1 MEKKSKVLLIAA
13 ALMFICSTLFFLK
26 ANPASAL
33 LSAWIDEK
41 GLGEIC
47 IGQVTR
53 ITEIASDNETA
64 ETDEN
69 GDKEKSSDNKVK
81 EEAEKKESKEEN
93 KEEEV
98 TVTGDPQ
105 VIIYHTHSTE
115 SYMPYDESNYHREE
129 EEGTVR
135 DVGNVLEKELKK
147 KGINVIHDK
156 TLHDRPSYNE
166 SYNRS
171 LETIQTLTKKYPTAK
186 YVIDL
191 HRDAA
196 AASATEGKYIEIDG
210 KRVAKFSMVV
220 GKQNDNY
227 TELYAFAKKISEKSE
242 KLYKGYGG
250 AIIEQ
255 NYKYNEF
262 VSDRALLLEI
272 GNNKNTIG
280 ETRLCAVYFA
290 EVLAEIIKEEQ

>member
-33 LSAWIDEK
+33 SSAWIDEK

-81 EEAEKKESKEEN
+81 EEAEEKESKEEN
-93 KEEEV
+93 KEEKV

-272 GNNKNTIG
+272 GNNKNTIE

>member
-33 LSAWIDEK
+33 SSAWIDEK

-166 SYNRS
+166 SYNR
-171 LETIQTLTKKYPTAK
+171 
-186 YVIDL
+186 
-191 HRDAA
+191 
-196 AASATEGKYIEIDG
+196 
-210 KRVAKFSMVV
+210 
-220 GKQNDNY
+220 
-227 TELYAFAKKISEKSE
+227 
-242 KLYKGYGG
+242 
-250 AIIEQ
+250 
-255 NYKYNEF
+255 
-262 VSDRALLLEI
+262 
-272 GNNKNTIG
+272 
-280 ETRLCAVYFA
+280 
-290 EVLAEIIKEEQ
+290 

>member
-33 LSAWIDEK
+33 SSAWIDEK

-93 KEEEV
+93 KEEKV

-272 GNNKNTIG
+272 GNNKNTIE

>member
-26 ANPASAL
+26 ATPASAL
-33 LSAWIDEK
+33 SSAWIDEK

-272 GNNKNTIG
+272 GNNKNTIE

>member
-1 MEKKSKVLLIAA
+1 
-13 ALMFICSTLFFLK
+13 
-26 ANPASAL
+26 
-33 LSAWIDEK
+33 
-41 GLGEIC
+41 
-47 IGQVTR
+47 
-53 ITEIASDNETA
+53 
-64 ETDEN
+64 
-69 GDKEKSSDNKVK
+69 
-81 EEAEKKESKEEN
+81 
-93 KEEEV
+93 
-98 TVTGDPQ
+98 
-105 VIIYHTHSTE
+105 
-115 SYMPYDESNYHREE
+115 MPYDESNYHREE